1 MGREF
6 PQSIHRFIHS
16 PVLYADLLVPNV
28 ISASIYSPAECG

>member
-6 PQSIHRFIHS
+6 PQSIPQVYPQS
-16 PVLYADLLVPNV
+16 GLYADLLVPNV